1 MLMTRYI
8 LLPLL
13 IVILTYTYKS
23 GIISF
28 PIEEIE
34 IISSDKKYN
43 EKKLNKYIESI
54 YGSDLLL
61 SNIDMIQKNIISDE
75 WISDAEVIKSFPS
88 KLSIRIIQHEPLA
101 IYNNQIMSKS
111 GILIRSSSNLD
122 NLPVIVD
129 KEKRPTVAYDILSST
144 LDGLKKIDLV
154 VKKIEIYHS
163 LIKIYTTSI
172 VLISDKTNF
181 KNNIQRLVPSFSDLK
196 NTYGKKITSI
206 DMRYSNGFAIK

>member
-1 MLMTRYI
+1 MTRYF
-8 LLPLL
+8 LLLLL
-13 IVILTYTYKS
+13 IVILTFTYKS

-43 EKKLNKYIESI
+43 EKNLSKYIDSI
-54 YGSDLLL
+54 YGNDLLL
-61 SNIDMIQKNIISDE
+61 TNIDMIQKNIISDE

-88 KLSIRIIQHEPLA
+88 KLSIRIIQHVPLA

-122 NLPVIVD
+122 NLPVIID
-129 KEKRPTVAYDILSST
+129 KEKKPTVAYDILSST
-144 LDGLKKIDLV
+144 LVNLKKIDLV

-163 LIKIYTTSI
+163 LIKIYTSSMI
-172 VLISDKTNF
+172 LISDKTNF
-181 KNNIQRLVPSFSDLK
+181 KKNIQRLVPSFSDLK

>member
-1 MLMTRYI
+1 MARYF
-8 LLPLL
+8 LLLLL
-13 IVILTYTYKS
+13 IVILTFTYKS

-43 EKKLNKYIESI
+43 EKKLTKYIDSI
-54 YGSDLLL
+54 YGNDLLL

-75 WISDAEVIKSFPS
+75 WISDVEVIKSFPS
-88 KLSIRIIQHEPLA
+88 KLSIRIIEHQPLA

-111 GILIRSSSNLD
+111 GILIRSSSNLG
-122 NLPVIVD
+122 NLPVVVD
-129 KEKRPTVAYDILSST
+129 KQKRPTVAYDILSSS
-144 LDGLKKIDLV
+144 LDGLKKINLV

-163 LIKIYTTSI
+163 LIKIYTSSM

-181 KNNIQRLVPSFSDLK
+181 KKNIQRLVFSFSDLK

>member
-1 MLMTRYI
+1 MTRHF
-8 LLPLL
+8 LLLLL
-13 IVILTYTYKS
+13 IVILTFTYKS

-34 IISSDKKYN
+34 IISSDTKYN
-43 EKKLNKYIESI
+43 EKKLSKYINSI
-54 YGSDLLL
+54 YGNDLLL

-75 WISDAEVIKSFPS
+75 WISDVEVIKSFPS
-88 KLSIRIIQHEPLA
+88 RLSIRIIQHEPLA

-111 GILIRSSSNLD
+111 GILIRSSSNLR
-122 NLPVIVD
+122 NLPVVID
-129 KEKRPTVAYDILSST
+129 KEKRPTLAYDILSST
-144 LDGLKKIDLV
+144 LDSLKKIDLV

-181 KNNIQRLVPSFSDLK
+181 KKNIQRLVPSFTDLK

>member
-1 MLMTRYI
+1 MARYF
-8 LLPLL
+8 LLLLL
-13 IVILTYTYKS
+13 IVILTFTYKS

-43 EKKLNKYIESI
+43 EKKLSKYIDSI
-54 YGSDLLL
+54 YGNDLLL

-75 WISDAEVIKSFPS
+75 WISDVEVIKSFPS
-88 KLSIRIIQHEPLA
+88 KLSIRIIEHQPLA

-111 GILIRSSSNLD
+111 GILIRSSSNLG
-122 NLPVIVD
+122 NLPVVVD
-129 KEKRPTVAYDILSST
+129 KQKRPTVAYDILSSS
-144 LDGLKKIDLV
+144 LDGLKKINLV

-172 VLISDKTNF
+172 ILISDKTNF
-181 KNNIQRLVPSFSDLK
+181 KKNIQRLVPSFSDLK

>member
-1 MLMTRYI
+1 MTRYI
-8 LLPLL
+8 LFFLL
-13 IVILTYTYKS
+13 IVILTFTYKS

-28 PIEEIE
+28 PIEEID

-43 EKKLNKYIESI
+43 EKKLNKYIDSI
-54 YGSDLLL
+54 YGNDLLL
-61 SNIDMIQKNIISDE
+61 SDIDMIQKNIISDE
-75 WISDAEVIKSFPS
+75 WISDVEVIKSFPS
-88 KLSIRIIQHEPLA
+88 KLSIRIIEHQPLA

-111 GILIRSSSNLD
+111 GILIRSSSNLG
-122 NLPVIVD
+122 NLPVVVD
-129 KEKRPTVAYDILSST
+129 KQKRPTVAYDILSSS
-144 LDGLKKIDLV
+144 LDGLKKINLV

-172 VLISDKTNF
+172 ILISDKTNF
-181 KNNIQRLVPSFSDLK
+181 KKNIQRLVPSFSDLK

>member
-1 MLMTRYI
+1 MARYF
-8 LLPLL
+8 LLLLL
-13 IVILTYTYKS
+13 IVILTFTYKS

-43 EKKLNKYIESI
+43 EKKLSKYIDSI
-54 YGSDLLL
+54 YGNDLLL

-75 WISDAEVIKSFPS
+75 WISDVEVIKSFPS

-111 GILIRSSSNLD
+111 GILIRSSSNLG
-122 NLPVIVD
+122 NLPVVVD
-129 KEKRPTVAYDILSST
+129 KQKRPTVAYDILSSS
-144 LDGLKKIDLV
+144 LDGLKKINLV

-163 LIKIYTTSI
+163 LIKIYTSSM

-181 KNNIQRLVPSFSDLK
+181 KKNIQRLVPSFSDLK

>member
-1 MLMTRYI
+1 MARYF
-8 LLPLL
+8 LLLLL
-13 IVILTYTYKS
+13 IVILTFTYKS

-43 EKKLNKYIESI
+43 EKKLSKYIDSI
-54 YGSDLLL
+54 YGNDLLL

-75 WISDAEVIKSFPS
+75 WISDVEVIKSFPS
-88 KLSIRIIQHEPLA
+88 KLSIRIIEHEPLA

-111 GILIRSSSNLD
+111 GILIRSSSNLG
-122 NLPVIVD
+122 NLPVVVD
-129 KEKRPTVAYDILSST
+129 KQKRPTVAYDILSST
-144 LDGLKKIDLV
+144 LVSLKKIDLV
-154 VKKIEIYHS
+154 VKKIEIHHS

-181 KNNIQRLVPSFSDLK
+181 KKNIQRLVPLFSDLK
-196 NTYGKKITSI
+196 NVYGKKITSI

>member
-1 MLMTRYI
+1 MTRYF
-8 LLPLL
+8 LLLLL
-13 IVILTYTYKS
+13 IVILTFTYKS
-23 GIISF
+23 GIVSF
-28 PIEEIE
+28 PIEEID

-43 EKKLNKYIESI
+43 EKNLNKYTGSI
-54 YGSDLLL
+54 YGTDLLL
-61 SNIDMIQKNIISDE
+61 INIDMIQKNITSDE
-75 WISDAEVIKSFPS
+75 WISDVEVIKSFPS

-101 IYNNQIMSKS
+101 VYNNQIMSKS
-111 GILIRSSSNLD
+111 GILISSSRNLD
-122 NLPVIVD
+122 NLPVIID
-129 KEKRPTVAYDILSST
+129 KQKRPTAAHDTLLST
-144 LDGLKKIDLV
+144 LVSLKKIDLV

-181 KNNIQRLVPSFSDLK
+181 KKNIQRLVPSFTDLK

>member
-1 MLMTRYI
+1 MTRYF
-8 LLPLL
+8 LLLLL
-13 IVILTYTYKS
+13 IVILTFTYKS

-43 EKKLNKYIESI
+43 EKNLSKYIDSI
-54 YGSDLLL
+54 YGNDLLL
-61 SNIDMIQKNIISDE
+61 TNIDMIQKNIISDE

-122 NLPVIVD
+122 NLPVIID
-129 KEKRPTVAYDILSST
+129 KEKKPTVAYDILSST
-144 LDGLKKIDLV
+144 LVNLKKIDLV

-163 LIKIYTTSI
+163 LIKIYTSSM

-181 KNNIQRLVPSFSDLK
+181 KKNIQRLVSSFSDLK

>member
-1 MLMTRYI
+1 MARYF
-8 LLPLL
+8 LLLLL
-13 IVILTYTYKS
+13 IVILTFTYKS

-43 EKKLNKYIESI
+43 EKKLTKYIDSI
-54 YGSDLLL
+54 YGNDLLL
-61 SNIDMIQKNIISDE
+61 SNINMIQKNIISDE
-75 WISDAEVIKSFPS
+75 WISDVEVIKSFPS
-88 KLSIRIIQHEPLA
+88 KLSIRIIEHQPLA

-111 GILIRSSSNLD
+111 GILIRSSSNLG
-122 NLPVIVD
+122 NLPVVVD
-129 KEKRPTVAYDILSST
+129 KQKRPTVAYDILSSS
-144 LDGLKKIDLV
+144 LDGLKKINLV

-163 LIKIYTTSI
+163 LIKIYTSSM

-181 KNNIQRLVPSFSDLK
+181 KKNIQRLVFSFSDLK
-196 NTYGKKITSI
+196 NTYSKKITSI

>member
-1 MLMTRYI
+1 MTRYF
-8 LLPLL
+8 LFLLL
-13 IVILTYTYKS
+13 IVILTFTYKS
-23 GIISF
+23 DIISF

-43 EKKLNKYIESI
+43 ENKLSKYIDSI
-54 YGSDLLL
+54 YGNDLLL

-75 WISDAEVIKSFPS
+75 WISDVEVIKSFPS
-88 KLSIRIIQHEPLA
+88 KLSIRIIEHQPLA

-111 GILIRSSSNLD
+111 GILIRSSSNLG
-122 NLPVIVD
+122 NLPVVVD
-129 KEKRPTVAYDILSST
+129 KQKRPTVAYDILSSS
-144 LDGLKKIDLV
+144 LDGLKKINLV

-163 LIKIYTTSI
+163 LIKIYTSSM

-181 KNNIQRLVPSFSDLK
+181 KKNIQRLVSSFSDLK

>member
-1 MLMTRYI
+1 MARYF
-8 LLPLL
+8 LLLLL
-13 IVILTYTYKS
+13 IVILTFTYKS

-43 EKKLNKYIESI
+43 EKKLTKYIDSI
-54 YGSDLLL
+54 YGNDLLL

-75 WISDAEVIKSFPS
+75 WISDVEVIKSFPS

-101 IYNNQIMSKS
+101 VYNNQIMSKS
-111 GILIRSSSNLD
+111 GILITSSRNLD
-122 NLPVIVD
+122 NLPVIID
-129 KEKRPTVAYDILSST
+129 KQKRPTAAYDTLLST
-144 LDGLKKIDLV
+144 LVSLKKIDLV

-172 VLISDKTNF
+172 VLISDKNNF
-181 KNNIQRLVPSFSDLK
+181 KKNIQRLVSSFSDLK

>member
-1 MLMTRYI
+1 MARYF
-8 LLPLL
+8 LLLLL
-13 IVILTYTYKS
+13 IVILTFTYKS

-43 EKKLNKYIESI
+43 EKKLSKYIDSI
-54 YGSDLLL
+54 YGNDLLL

-75 WISDAEVIKSFPS
+75 WISDVEVIKSFPS
-88 KLSIRIIQHEPLA
+88 KLSIRIIEHQPLA

-111 GILIRSSSNLD
+111 GILIRSSSNLG
-122 NLPVIVD
+122 NLPVVVD
-129 KEKRPTVAYDILSST
+129 KQKRPTVAYDILSSS
-144 LDGLKKIDLV
+144 LDGLKKINLV

-172 VLISDKTNF
+172 ILISDKTNF
-181 KNNIQRLVPSFSDLK
+181 KKNIQRLVPSFSDLK
-196 NTYGKKITSI
+196 NTYSKKITSI

>member
-1 MLMTRYI
+1 MTRYF
-8 LLPLL
+8 LLLLL
-13 IVILTYTYKS
+13 IVILTFTYKS

-43 EKKLNKYIESI
+43 EKNLSKYIDSI
-54 YGSDLLL
+54 YGNDLLL
-61 SNIDMIQKNIISDE
+61 TNIDMIQKNIISDE

-101 IYNNQIMSKS
+101 IYNNQIISKS

-122 NLPVIVD
+122 NLPVIID
-129 KEKRPTVAYDILSST
+129 KEKKPTVAYDILSST
-144 LDGLKKIDLV
+144 LVNLKKIDLV

-163 LIKIYTTSI
+163 LIKIYTSSMI
-172 VLISDKTNF
+172 LISDKTNF
-181 KNNIQRLVPSFSDLK
+181 KKNIQRLVPSFSDLK

>member
-1 MLMTRYI
+1 MARYF
-8 LLPLL
+8 LLLLL
-13 IVILTYTYKS
+13 IVILTFTYKS

-43 EKKLNKYIESI
+43 EKKLTKYIDSI
-54 YGSDLLL
+54 YGNDLLL

-75 WISDAEVIKSFPS
+75 WISDVEVIKSFPS
-88 KLSIRIIQHEPLA
+88 KLSIRIIEHQPLA

-111 GILIRSSSNLD
+111 GILIRSSSNLG
-122 NLPVIVD
+122 NLPVVVD
-129 KEKRPTVAYDILSST
+129 KQKRPTVAYDILSSS
-144 LDGLKKIDLV
+144 LDGLKKINLV

-163 LIKIYTTSI
+163 LIKIYTSSM

-181 KNNIQRLVPSFSDLK
+181 KKNIQRLVSSFSDLK

>member
-1 MLMTRYI
+1 MARYF
-8 LLPLL
+8 LLLLL
-13 IVILTYTYKS
+13 IVILTFTYKS

-43 EKKLNKYIESI
+43 EKKLTKYIDSI
-54 YGSDLLL
+54 YGNDLLL

-75 WISDAEVIKSFPS
+75 WISDVEVIKSFPS
-88 KLSIRIIQHEPLA
+88 KLSIRIIEHQPLA

-111 GILIRSSSNLD
+111 GILIRSSSNLG
-122 NLPVIVD
+122 NLPVVVD
-129 KEKRPTVAYDILSST
+129 KQKRPTVAYDILSSS
-144 LDGLKKIDLV
+144 LDGLKKINLV

-163 LIKIYTTSI
+163 LIKIYTSSM

-181 KNNIQRLVPSFSDLK
+181 KKNIQRLVFSFSDLK
-196 NTYGKKITSI
+196 NTYSKKITSI

>member
-1 MLMTRYI
+1 MTRYI

-61 SNIDMIQKNIISDE
+61 
-75 WISDAEVIKSFPS
+75 VT
-88 KLSIRIIQHEPLA
+88 
-101 IYNNQIMSKS
+101 
-111 GILIRSSSNLD
+111 LI
-122 NLPVIVD
+122 
-129 KEKRPTVAYDILSST
+129 
-144 LDGLKKIDLV
+144 
-154 VKKIEIYHS
+154 
-163 LIKIYTTSI
+163 
-172 VLISDKTNF
+172 
-181 KNNIQRLVPSFSDLK
+181 
-196 NTYGKKITSI
+196 
-206 DMRYSNGFAIK
+206 

>member
-1 MLMTRYI
+1 MARYF
-8 LLPLL
+8 LLLLL
-13 IVILTYTYKS
+13 IVILTFTYKS

-43 EKKLNKYIESI
+43 EKKLSKYIDSI
-54 YGSDLLL
+54 YGNDLLL

-75 WISDAEVIKSFPS
+75 WISDVEVIKSFPS
-88 KLSIRIIQHEPLA
+88 KLSIRIIEHQPLA
-101 IYNNQIMSKS
+101 IYNNQIMSKN
-111 GILIRSSSNLD
+111 GILIRSSSNLG
-122 NLPVIVD
+122 NLPVVVD
-129 KEKRPTVAYDILSST
+129 KQKRPTVAYDILSSS
-144 LDGLKKIDLV
+144 LDGLKKINLV

-163 LIKIYTTSI
+163 LIKIYTSSM

-181 KNNIQRLVPSFSDLK
+181 KKNIQRLVFSFSDLK
-196 NTYGKKITSI
+196 NTYSKKITSI

>member
-1 MLMTRYI
+1 MARYF
-8 LLPLL
+8 LLLLL
-13 IVILTYTYKS
+13 IVILTFTYKS

-43 EKKLNKYIESI
+43 EKKLTKYIDSI
-54 YGSDLLL
+54 YGNDLLL

-75 WISDAEVIKSFPS
+75 WISDVEVIKSFPS
-88 KLSIRIIQHEPLA
+88 KLSIRIIEHQPLA

-111 GILIRSSSNLD
+111 GILIRSSSNLG
-122 NLPVIVD
+122 NLPVVVD
-129 KEKRPTVAYDILSST
+129 KQKRPTVAYDILSSS
-144 LDGLKKIDLV
+144 LDGLKKINLV

-163 LIKIYTTSI
+163 LIKIYTSSM
-172 VLISDKTNF
+172 VLISYKTNF
-181 KNNIQRLVPSFSDLK
+181 KKNIQRLVFSFSDLK
-196 NTYGKKITSI
+196 NTYSKKITSI

>member
-1 MLMTRYI
+1 MARYF
-8 LLPLL
+8 LLLLL
-13 IVILTYTYKS
+13 IVILTFTYKS

-43 EKKLNKYIESI
+43 EKKLTKYIDSI
-54 YGSDLLL
+54 YGNDLLL

-75 WISDAEVIKSFPS
+75 WISDVEVIKSFPS
-88 KLSIRIIQHEPLA
+88 KLSIRIIEHQPLA

-111 GILIRSSSNLD
+111 GILIRSSSNLG
-122 NLPVIVD
+122 NLPVVVD
-129 KEKRPTVAYDILSST
+129 KQKRPTVAYDILSSS
-144 LDGLKKIDLV
+144 LDGLKKINLV

-172 VLISDKTNF
+172 ILISDKTNF
-181 KNNIQRLVPSFSDLK
+181 KKNIQRLVPSFSDLK

>member
-1 MLMTRYI
+1 MARYF
-8 LLPLL
+8 LLLLL
-13 IVILTYTYKS
+13 IVILTFTYKS

-43 EKKLNKYIESI
+43 EKNLSKYIDSI
-54 YGSDLLL
+54 YGNDLLL
-61 SNIDMIQKNIISDE
+61 TNIDMIQKNIISDE
-75 WISDAEVIKSFPS
+75 WISDVEVIKSFPS
-88 KLSIRIIQHEPLA
+88 KLSIRIIEHQPLA

-111 GILIRSSSNLD
+111 GILIRSSSNLG
-122 NLPVIVD
+122 NLPVVVD
-129 KEKRPTVAYDILSST
+129 KQKRPTVAYDILSSS
-144 LDGLKKIDLV
+144 LDGLKKINLV

-163 LIKIYTTSI
+163 LIKIYTSSM

-181 KNNIQRLVPSFSDLK
+181 KKNIQRLVPLFSDLK
-196 NTYGKKITSI
+196 NTYDKKITSI

>member
-1 MLMTRYI
+1 MARYF
-8 LLPLL
+8 LLLLL
-13 IVILTYTYKS
+13 IVILTFTYKS

-43 EKKLNKYIESI
+43 EKKLTKYIDSI
-54 YGSDLLL
+54 YGNDLLL

-75 WISDAEVIKSFPS
+75 WISDVEVIKSFPS
-88 KLSIRIIQHEPLA
+88 KLSIRIIEHQPLA

-111 GILIRSSSNLD
+111 GILIRSSSNLG
-122 NLPVIVD
+122 NLPVVVD
-129 KEKRPTVAYDILSST
+129 KQKRPTVAYDILSSS
-144 LDGLKKIDLV
+144 LDGLKKINLV

-163 LIKIYTTSI
+163 LIKIYTSSMI
-172 VLISDKTNF
+172 LISDKTNF
-181 KNNIQRLVPSFSDLK
+181 KKNIQRLVPSFSDLK